1 MKLRINR
8 AQDGAERGGGAP
20 RSDGTPA
27 RVPLD
32 SILRGRQEI
41 IIQHR
46 DEEYRLRITSN
57 GKLLLTK

>member
-1 MKLRINR
+1 MKLRIKCV
-8 AQDGAERGGGAP
+8 QDGVERGGGPPHPDGAP
-20 RSDGTPA
+20 V

>member
-1 MKLRINR
+1 MKLRMNCVPEGVER
-8 AQDGAERGGGAP
+8 DGAPLRPDTAP
-20 RSDGTPA
+20 M

-32 SILRGRQEI
+32 TILRGRQEI

>member
-1 MKLRINR
+1 MKLRMICVPE
-8 AQDGAERGGGAP
+8 GADRGSAVRPDTAP
-20 RSDGTPA
+20 L
-27 RVPLD
+27 RVPLET
-32 SILRGRQEI
+32 ILRGRQEI

>member
-8 AQDGAERGGGAP
+8 VQDGLERGGDARRNEAP
-20 RSDGTPA
+20 M
-27 RVPLD
+27 RVTLD

>member
-1 MKLRINR
+1 MKLRMNCI
-8 AQDGAERGGGAP
+8 QDGSERGGDARRAEGA
-20 RSDGTPA
+20 PA

>member
-1 MKLRINR
+1 MKLRMNR
-8 AQDGAERGGGAP
+8 VQDGVERGGDP
-20 RSDGTPA
+20 RRAEAPA